1 LSRFVKE
8 FIKGIVISNPI
19 FVLAL
24 GLCPA
29 LAVTTSLENAL
40 GMSAAVTFVLLASNI
55 MISAIRKSVPN
66 VVRIPAFIIIIA
78 TFVTIANMVFQA
90 YVPALHESLGIYLPL
105 IVAYLTYC
113 IILGRAEAFASKNPV
128 VHSIADALGI
138 GVGFALALILISFLR
153 ETLGTGS
160 LSVFSNELFILP
172 GLGEHPITIFILP
185 MGAFLVI
192 GLLLALFRWTGVIK
206 SE

>member
-8 FIKGIVISNPI
+8 FIKGIVVSNPI

-40 GMSAAVTFVLLASNI
+40 GMSAAVAFVLLASNAI
-55 MISAIRKSVPN
+55 ISVIRKSVPN
-66 VVRIPAFIIIIA
+66 MVRIPVFIVIIA

-105 IVAYLTYC
+105 IVAYC

-128 VHSIADALGI
+128 IQSIADALGI
-138 GVGFALALILISFLR
+138 SIGFALALILISFLR

-160 LSVFSNELFILP
+160 LSIFGNELFTIP
-172 GLGEHPITIFILP
+172 GLSEHPITIFILST
-185 MGAFLVI
+185 GAFLVI

-206 SE
+206 NE